1 MGTYS
6 EKDKQR
12 TIAYIKN
19 NLKRLEVR
27 YTNEEYESKI
37 APAIEKTGLATAAFI
52 KQAIAEKIERDG
64 LCG

>member
-1 MGTYS
+1 MGTYN
-6 EKDKQR
+6 EKEKQR

-37 APAIEKTGLATAAFI
+37 APAIKKSGLATATFI
-52 KQAIAEKIERDG
+52 KQAIAEKIEKDR